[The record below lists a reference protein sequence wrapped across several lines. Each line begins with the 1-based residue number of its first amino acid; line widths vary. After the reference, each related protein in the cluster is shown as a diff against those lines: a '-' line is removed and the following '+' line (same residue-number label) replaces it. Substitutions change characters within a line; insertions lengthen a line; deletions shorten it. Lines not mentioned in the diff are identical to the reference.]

1 MRADAAAL
9 EGMSSMRTTSAASTA
24 ASEPMAPMAIPTSAR
39 ASTGASLMPSPSQPC
54 QAAPSSPMSVA
65 LPTATLL
72 PLTVATIPLPATS
85 VVSRT
90 EQSSPSQGKASC
102 SASAMGCVRV
112 TLGVRGKVQEPV
124 FVLDV
129 VVHRHHLEDALG
141 IASSD
146 QPALPA
152 SSGRRVSTTSSPVV
166 GLTSDRSRLVR
177 RRSARRP
184 SPRGGAG
191 SSPRVRPAR
200 LS

>member
-1 MRADAAAL
+1 MRTDAATL
-9 EGMSSMRTTSAASTA
+9 EGMSSMRTTSAASMA
-24 ASEPMAPMAIPTSAR
+24 APEPMAIPTSAH

-54 QAAPSSPMSVA
+54 QTTLSSPMSAA

-72 PLTVATIPLPATS
+72 PLTVATMPLPATS
-85 VVSRT
+85 VASRT
-90 EQSSPSQGKASC
+90 EQSSPSQGKASR
-102 SASAMGCVRV
+102 STSAMGCVRV
-112 TLGVRGKVQEPV
+112 TLDVCGKVQEPV
-124 FVLDV
+124 FVLHAG
-129 VVHRHHLEDALG
+129 VHRHHLEDALG
-141 IASSD
+141 IASSN

-166 GLTSDRSRLVR
+166 GLTSDRSRLAR